1 MVIADALEEVTFS
14 AGQDIVVEGE
24 DGFDFFI
31 IVEGSAVVTQLQ
43 AETGEPVELARLGSA
58 QYFGEISLLLDQPR
72 AATVTALELTK
83 CVKLDR
89 ARWGNQ
95 SAGRKYF
102 LFSGILFS
110 GLKGCWDLAQI

>member
-14 AGQDIVVEGE
+14 AGEDIVVEGE

-43 AETGEPVELARLGSA
+43 AETGERTEVARLGAA

-72 AATVTALELTK
+72 AATVRALEDTK

-89 ARWGNQ
+89 ARFERLLGPC
-95 SAGRKYF
+95 SD
-102 LFSGILFS
+102 ILKRNMS
-110 GLKGCWDLAQI
+110 LYTN